1 MACFKAF
8 GLSNLRHVFMT
19 RFWVTQVKI
28 RSKNCPPFNFISDD
42 TGTTYSTRHKVHIY
56 ACKLLH
62 VGWANFIKSIHKQI
76 QGLDPRKKVRPRIW
90 LRQIRIKVD
99 VGSRFKT
106 WYNNLWI
113 KINLSFKLFNFN
125 TGGYR
130 YRYRTGMH
138 QYRHR
143 YVDKYIGVLSSVC
156 NCAFKIIFKR

>member
-19 RFWVTQVKI
+19 RFWVTQIKI

-76 QGLDPRKKVRPRIW
+76 QGLDPRKKVRPWIW
-90 LRQIRIKVD
+90 LRQIRINKHRYLCD
-99 VGSRFKT
+99 GSGFK
-106 WYNNLWI
+106 N
-113 KINLSFKLFNFN
+113 
-125 TGGYR
+125 R
-130 YRYRTGMH
+130 YRYK
-138 QYRHR
+138 
-143 YVDKYIGVLSSVC
+143 DNLK
-156 NCAFKIIFKR
+156 KISQLN